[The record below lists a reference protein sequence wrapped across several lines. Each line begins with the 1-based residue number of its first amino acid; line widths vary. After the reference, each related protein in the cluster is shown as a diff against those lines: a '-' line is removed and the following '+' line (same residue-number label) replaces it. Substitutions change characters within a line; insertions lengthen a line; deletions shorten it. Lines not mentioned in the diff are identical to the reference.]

1 MKEKIKELIRYG
13 IVGVLTTLV
22 SLITYYSLVYT
33 IINPKNPL
41 MLQVANIIS
50 WVVSVIFA
58 YVTNRKYVFKSE
70 NTNKI
75 KEASSFIFSRILT
88 LALDMAIMFVGV
100 SVLAYSD
107 KFVKIFSQIVIIV
120 LNYIIGKFLVF
131 RKRKEKKIKKERK
144 EYPIIVYIMFIFLF
158 VTDMMISIFNY
169 QDPYYIFLIIKSLLF
184 IFLLVNVFL
193 KKRVLFGLMLLIL
206 IVIQSMYVYVLDN
219 TVLNVV
225 GVLLNIYLLPL
236 SLVYLSEKKVN
247 NNYETF
253 FLLLFSLYG
262 VVFSIFY
269 FNRVGD
275 IKFYYDK
282 YIIIG
287 RMLMMM
293 PFIGK
298 IIFEH
303 HNYITKTWL
312 CILIIIST
320 VSFASF
326 GYAFLVF
333 MIFMFY
339 SFKNYKNSNNKIIIG
354 IFLLLM
360 VGISIYLFKDI
371 KLSTLFDKR
380 INNIQNG
387 LMVFDGVNLEEQI
400 FGLFELNVLNMNH
413 SLVFIVDMLIQFGY
427 FGFIS
432 YLLVLVF
439 ALYYVNRKQDVYYV
453 MYYILLSFIYGFN
466 VINYGNTLILG
477 LLIVLLSKVY
487 KKRILIVSNMYPSK
501 KYPHYGTF
509 VRNTRDRLDNLGF
522 ETGIVVLKKHDNK
535 IFKIFAYLRFY
546 SMAMLRSIISSYDY
560 YYVHFTSH
568 SGLPVILGTITGD
581 SKLICN
587 VHGNDIVLD
596 CERDIKNISRSKL
609 VLKYARKVVCPSSY
623 FEDILCNE
631 YKINSDKII
640 VFPSGGV
647 NKDVFHDMDRDECL
661 DKLSLDKN
669 YHYYGMVS
677 RIEKDKGYDIFLG
690 ALQVLFQK
698 NKLKNIK
705 VLYIGT
711 GDEQDKFYK
720 LVQEYKLEDVIIQ
733 IKFVNQST
741 LALYYNVMDLFIFPT
756 RRKSES
762 LGLVGLEAMA
772 TSTFVIGCDLYGPR
786 SYLVNNV
793 NSLTFKDQKG
803 LVEDILKY
811 QSMSKEEK
819 ENVIKEGNKTSL
831 MYNKDK
837 IDNYLK
843 EIFD

>member
-22 SLITYYSLVYT
+22 SLITYYGLVYT
-33 IINPKNPL
+33 IIDSKNPL

-50 WVVSVIFA
+50 WIVSVIFA
-58 YVTNRKYVFKSE
+58 YITNRKFVFKSE

-88 LALDMAIMFVGV
+88 LILDMAIMFVGV

-107 KFVKIFSQIVIIV
+107 KFVKIFSQVVIIV

-131 RKRKEKKIKKERK
+131 GKRKEKKEKIKKE
-144 EYPIIVYIMFIFLF
+144 YPVIIYIMFISLF
-158 VTDMMISIFNY
+158 VIDMMLSIFNY

-219 TVLNVV
+219 TILNVV

-269 FNRVGD
+269 FNHVGD
-275 IKFYYDK
+275 INFYYDK
-282 YIIIG
+282 YIILS

-303 HNYITKTWL
+303 KNYIMKTWL
-312 CILIIIST
+312 CLLIIIST
-320 VSFASF
+320 ISFASF
-326 GYAFLVF
+326 SYTFLVLI
-333 MIFMFY
+333 IFMFY
-339 SFKNYKNSNNKIIIG
+339 GFKNYKKKDNNKIIIG
-354 IFLLLM
+354 IFLLVM

-466 VINYGNTLILG
+466 VINYGNTMILG
-477 LLIVLLSKVY
+477 LLIVLLSRDY

-509 VRNTRDRLDNLGF
+509 VRNTRDSLDNLGF

-546 SMAMLRSIISSYDY
+546 GMAMLRSIISSYDY

-587 VHGNDIVLD
+587 VHGNDIVPD
-596 CERDIKNISRSKL
+596 SERDIKNISRSKL

-623 FEDILCNE
+623 FKDILCNE
-631 YKINSDKII
+631 YNINSDKII
-640 VFPSGGV
+640 IFPSGGV

-677 RIEKDKGYDIFLG
+677 RIEKDKGYDTLLG
-690 ALQVLFQK
+690 ALQVLFRK

-711 GDEQDKFYK
+711 GDEQERFDK
-720 LVQEYKLEDVIIQ
+720 LVQEYKLEDIIIQ

-741 LALYYNVMDLFIFPT
+741 LALYYNAMDLFIFPT

-772 TSTFVIGCDLYGPR
+772 TNTFVIGCDLYGPR

-793 NSLTFKDQKG
+793 NSLTFKDQDG

-811 QSMSKEEK
+811 QSMSKDEK
-819 ENVIKEGNKTSL
+819 ECIIKEGNKTSL

-837 IDNYLK
+837 MDSYLK